1 MRIAHAISAATSAT
15 TIFFL
20 TACASATPSSATVNS
35 VPSASSDQ
43 VAITTAIDAATAPF
57 VASRRS
63 KKFYPASCHTVTL
76 IKPADRVGF
85 GSTNDAEK
93 AGFSKD
99 LYSTDCTY

>member
-1 MRIAHAISAATSAT
+1 MRAVLALSVSAVL
-15 TIFFL
+15 FL
-20 TACASATPSSATVNS
+20 AGCASSKSAGAVNA
-35 VPSASSDQ
+35 VPASASADQ
-43 VAITTAIDAATAPF
+43 VAIATAIDASTAPF

-85 GSTNDAEK
+85 SSMADAQK

-99 LYSTDCTY
+99 VYSTDCSY